1 MNLWGILMLL
11 EREIIATVKEYLNQK
26 YIDLSRSVL
35 DENFSK
41 EFFSEI
47 CTGINFSSILDGLV
61 FVLLYEHRKYDQALE
76 GVKHILLN
84 KLKQKDDLEINF
96 LFIKCLDSSDR
107 LQEPNV
113 YFDKE
118 DLIAHKCQE
127 YINQE
132 VLRTISLNS
141 GEYLELFIRDLKEDI
156 KNFAY
161 SGSPEGG
168 DYELHDYWEEYCS
181 QVQYGDGYLL
191 EIMQDDIIG
200 HLYSKLSNKVPIK
213 DVILLYTTT
222 DEYDFSMDDPNNFR
236 EIPHKDDMIEHILP
250 KVMEE
255 LSWIASRTDIPD
267 FRAGE
272 DWDEDEDED

>member
-1 MNLWGILMLL
+1 MLL
-11 EREIIATVKEYLNQK
+11 ERESIVPVNEYLNQK

-35 DENFSK
+35 DEKFP
-41 EFFSEI
+41 EGFFSEI
-47 CTGINFSSILDGLV
+47 GTGINFSTILDGLV
-61 FVLLYEHRKYDQALE
+61 FVLLYEDKKYNQVLE

-96 LFIKCLDSSDR
+96 LLIKCLDSSKE

-118 DLIAHKCQE
+118 YLIAHKCQE

-132 VLRTISLNS
+132 VLRTVSLNS

-168 DYELHDYWEEYCS
+168 DYDLHDYWEEYCS

-200 HLYSKLSNKVPIK
+200 HIYSKLNNKVPYK
-213 DVILLYTTT
+213 EVILLYTTT
-222 DEYDFSMDDPNNFR
+222 DEYDFSIDDHNNFR
-236 EIPHKDDMIEHILP
+236 EIPSKDEMVDHILS